1 LNIIAGIKLAFL
13 GGLLFWVLPFLPV
26 AQAQSQPVQ
35 FSSFLVEL
43 WPEYDQPNVLVIYR
57 AELAPNVSLP
67 AQITFRLPGYVERT
81 NAVAHEQNG
90 FLLAV
95 DPEMV
100 TLTPEGD
107 ASLLTFSAP
116 SRKVQVEY
124 YDAGILTRQDGLRR
138 IEYSFV
144 APYEIE
150 AASFEVQE
158 PAQTQD
164 FSLVPQPSRSFTDN
178 SGLRYNVVE
187 LAGLAPGEVI
197 TLTATYQRDTEAL
210 STQLLGLVSEHAP
223 DLGVGPA
230 ASTRSDITIAYILM
244 GAGALLFLGAIGHWW
259 YNRQKM
265 KSVPQRR
272 RAARPV
278 RHQKQPTSRVNKP
291 RPVANPAVA
300 EPAPGFCYRC
310 GAALRPEA
318 NFCHVCGAERRQE

>member
-1 LNIIAGIKLAFL
+1 MKLAFL
-13 GGLLFWVLPFLPV
+13 GRLLLLFWTLQFLPV
-26 AQAQSQPVQ
+26 AKAQSQPLQ

-43 WPEYDQPNVLVIYR
+43 WPEYDQPSVLVIYR

-95 DPEMV
+95 DPATV
-100 TLTPEGD
+100 TLAPEDD
-107 ASLLTFSAP
+107 ASLLTFSTP
-116 SRKVQVEY
+116 SRKIQVEY
-124 YDAGILTRQDGLRR
+124 YDPVILTRQDGLRR

-150 AASFEVQE
+150 AATLEVQE

-178 SGLRYNVVE
+178 SGLRYNVIE
-187 LAGLAPGEVI
+187 LAGLAPGEVV
-197 TLTATYQRDTEAL
+197 TLAATYQRDTDAL
-210 STQLLGLVSEHAP
+210 STQLLSAVSEHAP

-244 GAGALLFLGAIGHWW
+244 GAGVLLFLGAIGHWW
-259 YNRQKM
+259 YNRQKL
-265 KSVPQRR
+265 KSVHQRR

-278 RHQKQPTSRVNKP
+278 RPKKQPAARASKP
-291 RPVANPAVA
+291 DPASNPAGA
-300 EPAPGFCYRC
+300 EPAFGFCYRC

-318 NFCHVCGAERRQE
+318 NFCHVCGVERRQE